1 MIAGVFA
8 ITAFA
13 EGESGSNEFK
23 PNDKGVKDYLVTI
36 VTDPLIGS
44 GTDNDIYLIINGTK
58 GSTPEV
64 CLNGLISGNAFEAG
78 DTDVINLI
86 GMPDV
91 GDIVSITVRKDGDDD
106 WHPHTIAVNES
117 IFVVFREVGNET
129 FTNDNPSTARQYTV
143 TVQVSGASGAGTND
157 DIYICIFG
165 DKGQTST
172 LLLDK
177 VNYDD
182 FEAGDKDT
190 YTVWG
195 QDVGTINAIRLS

>member
-1 MIAGVFA
+1 MFGKKKRKKVRI
-8 ITAFA
+8 
-13 EGESGSNEFK
+13 
-23 PNDKGVKDYLVTI
+23 P

-106 WHPHTIAVNES
+106 WHPH
-117 IFVVFREVGNET
+117 
-129 FTNDNPSTARQYTV
+129 
-143 TVQVSGASGAGTND
+143 
-157 DIYICIFG
+157 
-165 DKGQTST
+165 K
-172 LLLDK
+172 
-177 VNYDD
+177 
-182 FEAGDKDT
+182 
-190 YTVWG
+190 
-195 QDVGTINAIRLS
+195 